1 MKELKCIYK
10 SYTPHLM
17 LNLYLQAG
25 LKNNHSDVSV
35 FGNLNYFLQRQTE
48 NLRPNCNSFIINSKN
63 DRLQFNLKNKNPKAR
78 IPVMKVKN
86 SNFI

>member
-17 LNLYLQAG
+17 LNLYLQG
-25 LKNNHSDVSV
+25 RLKNNHSDISV
-35 FGNLNYFLQRQTE
+35 FGNLNYFLQRHTE
-48 NLRPNCNSFIINSKN
+48 NLRPNCNLFIINSKN
-63 DRLQFNLKNKNPKAR
+63 DKVKFHLRNNNPKAR

-86 SNFI
+86 NFI